1 MLVSTQNPTG
11 KSTKLPS
18 SDNYV
23 MSKQGLAI
31 ISNHTSTHINALEEK
46 SRLSH
51 YIFSLLSASLAF
63 FIGDPELEEVD
74 LI

>member
-18 SDNYV
+18 SDNV
-23 MSKQGLAI
+23 ISKQGLAI

-51 YIFSLLSASLAF
+51 YGFSLLSASLVF
-63 FIGDPELEEVD
+63 FIGDPELEEAD

>member
-1 MLVSTQNPTG
+1 M
-11 KSTKLPS
+11 KLPS
-18 SDNYV
+18 SDNV
-23 MSKQGLAI
+23 ISKQGLAS
-31 ISNHTSTHINALEEK
+31 ISNHTSTHINAPEEK

-63 FIGDPELEEVD
+63 FIVDPELEEAD